1 MHACD
6 VSNFFSLSS
15 RRTSSGKGD
24 FQKKERPATR
34 SKCHNSFKIY
44 DEKISIG
51 LLRMDLKPRRAPK
64 IPVRA
69 PARNQERGGVFFHR
83 AQGPQR
89 RSWSFTHSAR
99 LGTSFT
105 MAESELVAI
114 EPRPSTII
122 NAFGGDN
129 GGLIHKADARLG
141 DFADFFEQMGEVAG
155 VLEEAGLSSDKVRVR
170 AWGLVCIPRTS
181 RR

>member
-1 MHACD
+1 
-6 VSNFFSLSS
+6 
-15 RRTSSGKGD
+15 
-24 FQKKERPATR
+24 
-34 SKCHNSFKIY
+34 
-44 DEKISIG
+44 
-51 LLRMDLKPRRAPK
+51 
-64 IPVRA
+64 
-69 PARNQERGGVFFHR
+69 
-83 AQGPQR
+83 
-89 RSWSFTHSAR
+89 
-99 LGTSFT
+99 
-105 MAESELVAI
+105 MAESDVVAI

-181 RR
+181 RRCCDAMLCDVTWAGALRHETSSRSPL